1 MDPALVRLLDQLSL
15 FDRQACRYGWFH
27 HETNTWRY
35 GITGKET
42 VGEAFYRDGIT
53 TITIL
58 AGRNAGGGGGIQPAR
73 LEKDYGIPAGTAVD
87 LKQKAIALVPAR
99 PARSPARARPG
110 AAAQAAPA
118 QQP

>member
-35 GITGKET
+35 GIKGET

-73 LEKDYGIPAGTAVD
+73 LEKDYNLPKGTAID
-87 LKQKAIALVPAR
+87 LKQKAILLLPR

-110 AAAQAAPA
+110 APAQAAPA
-118 QQP
+118 QQA